1 MESWNA
7 WCSQWAGKPIVP
19 AGLRLNDSNL
29 VLEAVRPQS
38 RGAGAALLVAGAIA
52 RGELVQLTAVTVPYP
67 WHYWLTVSPQ
77 AENRPEVAGSSPGW
91 RRRSPLAPADQRLA
105 FGRRRQARPGGVL
118 LGETPEIVPGGI
130 LIEAQG
136 KLSGHRGNVL
146 KYRRLGVFVVFP

>member
-1 MESWNA
+1 M
-7 WCSQWAGKPIVP
+7 
-19 AGLRLNDSNL
+19 
-29 VLEAVRPQS
+29 LEAVRL
-38 RGAGAALLVAGAIA
+38 GAGVALERRSLVAGAIA

-77 AENRPEVAGSSPGW
+77 AENRPEVARFIAW
-91 RRRSPLAPADQRLA
+91 LEEEIALWQPADQRLA

-130 LIEAQG
+130 LIEAQR